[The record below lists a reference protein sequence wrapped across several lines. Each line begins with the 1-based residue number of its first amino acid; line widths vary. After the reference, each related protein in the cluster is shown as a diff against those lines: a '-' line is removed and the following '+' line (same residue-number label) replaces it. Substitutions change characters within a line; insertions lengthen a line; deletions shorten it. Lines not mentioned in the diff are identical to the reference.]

1 MASNPLDPY
10 ACGPTCDS
18 DCCDTPLAVII
29 TTGTPTDEPDPCV
42 NLPIAYDA
50 TNGCFY
56 LWTKN
61 SGWFEA
67 SGVEIAGDSPSSKTM
82 VPANDHWVMKS
93 CTDSEELYNSRN
105 LAMTV
110 DSSFVLKLTQTYGSA
125 VTIDLSELDSYV
137 SGLSISDAGV
147 LTLTQTQGK
156 GTKTVDLT
164 TSSAI
169 GGGTQDTY
177 LVSANIS
184 GTNLV
189 LKVGTSTSS
198 VTHTYTVPLKAEAV
212 VYDDADWFLAT
223 DAPTVQEA
231 LDQLSNFLSTAFGD
245 DLIILNNPTFLI
257 RTTGSA
263 APDITSQADLAT
275 HPFNSFDA
283 VRTFIAKS
291 YIVGSI
297 TIDARGTYASAG
309 SFTAANMKNAA
320 SVVIKGDA
328 ADYNALVLAVDPS
341 STVGACISVNGVKV
355 TLRDLTLHIPQK
367 DTKAGRF
374 GGVLANNAVVL
385 LDGTVQI
392 TGNYKQT
399 AGTQNAASSIFWA
412 YSGGQ
417 INTGDAKIVF
427 SMSQTGEPFGHSLQ
441 AAFYSAESGTIT
453 IAPNSEFMFNTNLV
467 VEDFIRA
474 NQGAMISAYMSDKPV
489 PVISGPGKIH
499 CTNVWHLANLASYV
513 SSYFAEEFSAAYWP
527 TASAYQSTFAP
538 YCVVNG
544 TMGLDR

>member
-1 MASNPLDPY
+1 MARNTLDPY
-10 ACGPTCDS
+10 ACGPAC
-18 DCCDTPLAVII
+18 CEPACDTVPAVII
-29 TTGTPTDEPDPCV
+29 TVGEPEQPPNPCSH
-42 NLPIAYDA
+42 LPIAYDA
-50 TNGCFY
+50 EHGCFY
-56 LWTKN
+56 LWTEN

-67 SGVEIAGDSPSSKTM
+67 SGVAVAGDSPETKTN
-82 VPANDHWVMKS
+82 VPTNDHWVVKV
-93 CTDSEELYNSRN
+93 CTTAEEIYNSRN
-105 LAMTV
+105 TALAL
-110 DSSFVLKLTQTYGSA
+110 SSAFQLKLSQTYGA
-125 VTIDLSELDSYV
+125 ALTVDLSGLDSYV
-137 SGLSISDAGV
+137 DGLSINSSGV
-147 LTLTQTQGK
+147 LTLTQTEGK
-156 GTKTVDLT
+156 ETKTVNL
-164 TSSAI
+164 SSVFAM
-169 GGGTQDTY
+169 QDRY
-177 LVSANIS
+177 LVSAAIS
-184 GTNLV
+184 GTNLM
-189 LKVGTSTSS
+189 LKVGTSASAITQ
-198 VTHTYTVPLKAEAV
+198 TFTIPLKAEAV

-223 DAPTVQEA
+223 DAPTVQAA

-297 TIDARGTYASAG
+297 TIDARGSYASAG

-341 STVGACISVNGVKV
+341 STVGNCIGVNGVKV

-367 DTKAGRF
+367 DTEAGRF

-392 TGNYKQT
+392 TGNYKRT

-417 INTGDAKIVF
+417 INTGDAKIIF

-474 NQGAMISAYMSDKPV
+474 NQGAIISAYMSDKPV

-544 TMGLDR
+544 TMGLDL